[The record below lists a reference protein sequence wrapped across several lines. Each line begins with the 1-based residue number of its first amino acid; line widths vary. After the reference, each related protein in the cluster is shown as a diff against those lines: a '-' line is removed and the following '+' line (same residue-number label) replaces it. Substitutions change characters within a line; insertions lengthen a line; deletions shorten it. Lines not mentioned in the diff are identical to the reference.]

1 MPITPPVSLTDV
13 PLPDPD
19 LAARAADA
27 RRMRR
32 AFSMSGVFP
41 LGAFLVLHLLLN
53 AQALRGTPAFEATVR
68 SLHRIPAAPLV
79 ESIFVFAPLLFHGAL
94 GLWLVA
100 SRTPLVP
107 VAPYPP
113 LVRIVMRATGVVAA
127 LFLAMHLSE
136 IRFHS
141 AGTRLGGDEL
151 ATLLDADLSSVSRGV
166 PWRGLGY
173 LVGTACVTFHF
184 ACGLWGFF
192 ATTRAGRES
201 PSGRKWAACGAI
213 AGGLA
218 MWVAFA
224 DVVVLRAT
232 GARLFGAGAQ
242 EAAAAEPCPGAGR

>member
-1 MPITPPVSLTDV
+1 MRITPPVSLPDV
-13 PLPDPD
+13 SLPDPD
-19 LAARAADA
+19 LEARAGDA
-27 RRMRR
+27 RLRR
-32 AFSMSGVFP
+32 AFTLSGVIP
-41 LGAFLVLHLLLN
+41 LGVFLVLHLLLN
-53 AQALRGTPAFEATVR
+53 AQALRGASAFEATVR
-68 SLHRIPAAPLV
+68 SLHRVPAVPLL

-107 VAPYPP
+107 AAPYPP
-113 LVRIVMRATGVVAA
+113 LIRIAMRATSVAAA

-151 ATLLDADLSSVSRGV
+151 ATLLDADLSSVSRGI

-173 LVGTACVTFHF
+173 LVGTACLTFHF

-201 PSGRKWAACGAI
+201 PSGRKWAACAAI

-218 MWVAFA
+218 MWVMFA
-224 DVVVLRAT
+224 DIVVLRAT
-232 GARLFGAGAQ
+232 GSRLLGADVQ
-242 EAAAAEPCPGAGR
+242 EAAPADPCPGAGR